1 MGGAGPE
8 REGIYAVSASDVRK
22 DKKAKEKA
30 PLFLHGIEPQG
41 HKWSCPL
48 CPCWGARG
56 EVSGPLW
63 TVLSPQEQA
72 LMCPLSLSAAFP
84 GKEDMAKAQVTLRTL
99 LSVQILFVR
108 ERESTAGEAA
118 CLPWVPVS
126 SACCLPAWGR
136 RLPTCCLP
144 TAAACR
150 PHCPHCR
157 CHPLTSLSLPEV
169 ITELAL

>member
-8 REGIYAVSASDVRK
+8 REGTYAVSASDVRK
-22 DKKAKEKA
+22 DQKAKEKA

-48 CPCWGARG
+48 CPCWGAGG

-63 TVLSPQEQA
+63 TVLSPQEKA

-99 LSVQILFVR
+99 LSVQVEVR
-108 ERESTAGEAA
+108 EGPSDIPGCGCRVHPGKVGAPGHCSEGTVPRGHAGEVQEPG
-118 CLPWVPVS
+118 LPGVPGFQ
-126 SACCLPAWGR
+126 A
-136 RLPTCCLP
+136 
-144 TAAACR
+144 
-150 PHCPHCR
+150 
-157 CHPLTSLSLPEV
+157 
-169 ITELAL
+169 

>member
-48 CPCWGARG
+48 CPCWGAGG

-99 LSVQILFVR
+99 LSVQVGVR
-108 ERESTAGEAA
+108 EGVFILSDL
-118 CLPWVPVS
+118 CMFIY
-126 SACCLPAWGR
+126 WGHNVY
-136 RLPTCCLP
+136 LKPT
-144 TAAACR
+144 
-150 PHCPHCR
+150 
-157 CHPLTSLSLPEV
+157 SVNFLSD
-169 ITELAL
+169 